1 MFGKSGS
8 PAPGGV
14 QLSVITTILVYV
26 IIPAGII
33 GTVATIVFARSD
45 KAKPSRRYRP
55 GRPYEF
61 APLWFLASPERAAAT
76 GHGHTT
82 PAIEHGLI
90 IEDSSGAPVR
100 PGPTGGASDKW

>member
-1 MFGKSGS
+1 M
-8 PAPGGV
+8 
-14 QLSVITTILVYV
+14 SVITTILVYV
-26 IIPAGII
+26 IIPAAVI
-33 GTVATIVFARSD
+33 GTVAMIVFARSD

-61 APLWFLASPERAAAT
+61 APMWFLAAPERVAAAD
-76 GHGHTT
+76 HGHAT
-82 PAIEHGLI
+82 PALERGQV